1 MANQEIKSNMDKSSY
16 QLIIRIFH
24 GYILKHRGKLTL
36 AIFAMAVVA
45 VTTAAYARIMEPLVD
60 RVFSSQDTTSIITI
74 PLILLL
80 IAIIKAIA
88 TFTQSYLMGVFG
100 QKIIADIQNNLFLH
114 LVRSDLSYFNSKS
127 TGSLISNFLN
137 DANLLREGLTKALTG
152 ISKDFLT
159 LLFLIILLF
168 YIDFQLAL
176 ISIIGFPLSII
187 PVRHIGKKMRKAST
201 QNQERTSDFSSRI
214 NEAFLNLRQIKSYT
228 MENEESKKI
237 KEANE
242 LRLKA
247 MFKVVKARAAA
258 TPIIEILA
266 GVAIA
271 LVVFYAAGI
280 GNTGSRLSAGEFI
293 TFITA
298 LGLSYQPL
306 RSLANLNTALQE
318 GLAAANRIFKLLDIS
333 PKIID
338 SDNAK
343 NLKITEGKICF
354 KNVFFSFEN
363 SDSVLKDINF
373 QIKKGEKLA
382 IVGPSGSGKTT
393 ILNLISRFFD
403 VSSGNITIDNQA
415 IETVKQ
421 SSLRKSISLVSQDSI
436 LFNDSIKANISYGN
450 TDASEEEIIEAAKKA
465 NAWDFISQMPQGL
478 NTIVGQSGVKISG
491 GERQRI
497 SIARAI
503 LKNSPILLLDEATS
517 ALDNKSETKV
527 QLALNALSKGRTTI
541 VVAHRLSTIADSDKI
556 ILINEGKIE
565 ESGKHSELLNK
576 GTMYAKLYKKSQ
588 SEISNVKN

>member
-1 MANQEIKSNMDKSSY
+1 MANQEIKSNKDKSSY
-16 QLIIRIFH
+16 QLIKRIFH
-24 GYILKHRGKLTL
+24 GYILKHRGMLAL

-74 PLILLL
+74 PLILIL
-80 IAIIKAIA
+80 IAVIKAIA
-88 TFTQSYLMGVFG
+88 TFTQSYLMGIFG
-100 QKIIADIQNNLFLH
+100 QKIIADIQNTLFSH
-114 LVRSDLSYFNSKS
+114 LVYSDLSYFNSKS

-159 LLFLIILLF
+159 LVFLIILLF

-176 ISIIGFPLSII
+176 ISIIGFPLSVI
-187 PVRHIGKKMRKAST
+187 PVRQIGKKMRKAST

-228 MENEESKKI
+228 MESEESKKI
-237 KEANE
+237 KQANE

-266 GVAIA
+266 GIAIA

-318 GLAAANRIFKLLDIS
+318 GLAAANRIFKLLDIY
-333 PKIID
+333 PKIVD
-338 SDNAK
+338 LNNAK
-343 NLKITEGKICF
+343 DLKITKGEISF
-354 KNVFFSFEN
+354 KNVFFAFEN
-363 SDSVLKDINF
+363 SESVLKDVSF

-403 VSSGNITIDNQA
+403 LSSGSITIDDQE
-415 IETVKQ
+415 IMTVTQ

-436 LFNDSIKANISYGN
+436 LFNDTIKENICYGN
-450 TDASEEEIIEAAKKA
+450 ASASEKDIIEAAKKA
-465 NAWDFISQMPQGL
+465 NAWDFISQMPLGL

-503 LKNSPILLLDEATS
+503 LKNSPILILDEATS

-556 ILINEGKIE
+556 ILINNGKIE
-565 ESGKHSELLNK
+565 ESGKHHELLNK
-576 GTMYAKLYKKSQ
+576 GAMYAKLYKKSQ
-588 SEISNVKN
+588 SEINNLKN